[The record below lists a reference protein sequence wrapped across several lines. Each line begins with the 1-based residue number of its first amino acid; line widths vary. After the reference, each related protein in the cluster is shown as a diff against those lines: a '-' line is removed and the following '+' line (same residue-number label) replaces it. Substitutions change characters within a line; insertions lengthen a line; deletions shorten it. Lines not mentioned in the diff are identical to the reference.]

1 MVKIVQ
7 TVMHVPGIC
16 CGAQRQSTD
25 QVSGTLLKTPRL
37 RCENEDDVML
47 ETMQSLTLLTIGIIV
62 GPILLGVGLIYG
74 IYHSRRSRQTQPK
87 STKGTTYAQD
97 Q

>member
-1 MVKIVQ
+1 
-7 TVMHVPGIC
+7 
-16 CGAQRQSTD
+16 
-25 QVSGTLLKTPRL
+25 
-37 RCENEDDVML
+37 ML

-62 GPILLGVGLIYG
+62 GPVLLGAGLIYG

-97 Q
+97 E